1 MCSTRQQAEENKPIK
16 RIIQPYA
23 TRLSEYNMT
32 QEKKQTA
39 YGDTMLPIEKRKILI
54 DKLETMST
62 GQVLSILYQYYGN
75 RNLLSEELYNFAV
88 EDNLLEKLW

>member
-1 MCSTRQQAEENKPIK
+1 
-16 RIIQPYA
+16 
-23 TRLSEYNMT
+23 
-32 QEKKQTA
+32 
-39 YGDTMLPIEKRKILI
+39 MLPIEKREILI

-62 GQVLSILYQYYGN
+62 GQVLSILYKYYGN